1 MRKTWKKLLS
11 VLLALSMILSL
22 SVTGWAIETYDG
34 TKLELEDLDPAALN
48 VPVVGQVEEDEKA
61 DAPAYGLNDIVRVSV
76 FLNSPATIDAGYS
89 TQNIA
94 SNPGAMAY
102 RQALRNQQAQMTA
115 AIERKLGGKLDVKWN
130 LTLVAN
136 AISANVR
143 YGDIAAIEAIPG
155 VKSVVIENRYEPLKG
170 IGENRPD
177 TAITTEYMVG
187 ATAAWADGYTGAGSR
202 IAVIDTG
209 LDYLHQSFDADAL
222 MHALEEDAEKAGTT
236 VADYNLL
243 TEEEISSVAGEL
255 NGSGVFM
262 NNKVAYAYNYVDR
275 NTTVDHMHDKQE
287 EHGSHVSGIATANRY
302 VKVDGEFVDA
312 ASTVFAVGVAPD
324 AQIMVMKVF
333 GAGGGAYDSDYM
345 VAIEDAIVLK
355 ADSVNLSLGSGA
367 PGWTF
372 SGEYEKIMNS
382 LVENHTVVT
391 ISAGNSGSWSDSLEG
406 DNAIGYI
413 YSQDISLH
421 TGGSPGTFTNS
432 LGVAS
437 ADNVGQ
443 TGTPLIFNGELAA
456 FFSET
461 SGYGNLPI
469 ASIAGT
475 YDYVYL
481 NSVGTDEEWDAI
493 GEFVAGK
500 VAMCNRG
507 SSSFFEKANAAAR
520 NGAVAVVIVN
530 NQPGVINMNLSGYQY
545 TAPAVSIT
553 QADGKAVM
561 KASETETAGG
571 ITVYTGKVE
580 ITSQLQTGVNMERS
594 EATISSFS
602 SWGVPGSLVMKPE
615 ITAPGGDIYS
625 VNGAH
630 LDKTTGEVV
639 AGDNATYESMSG
651 TSMAAPQTAGMAAVL
666 GQYIRENGLE
676 KWTDGNPRTLIN
688 SLLMST
694 ATPMIETDSGYYY
707 SVLRQGAGLAD
718 VYAATQAKSF
728 ITMNEDAT
736 ASYADGKVKAELG
749 DDPAREGLYTYSF
762 NLTNMSEQTLSYE
775 MNTDMFTQD
784 VFAYNGWTWMDT
796 WTVKVPAE
804 VTYEW
809 GDFEF
814 EEHDVD
820 KNGITNAA
828 DADAILKYLT
838 GELAEEDLDLAAG
851 DMDEDGKASSYD
863 AHLLLAL
870 LAEEIE
876 ERGDLVVPAGETVTV
891 TVTIQL
897 TDTAMLDDEV
907 RNGAY
912 VEGFTYV
919 TCADATEEG
928 ELLDVEHSIPI
939 LGFYGSWTDASM
951 FDHNTALEGAYGDL
965 PAYVPGNQGKGG
977 LQLQYPDGK
986 IAVFSGNPYLP
997 EEEMPV
1003 DRFAISSKT
1012 NLNAYKYGLIRS
1024 AGTVGFFA
1032 TDAEGEVLYSSD
1044 VSNNVLPAWYY
1055 VNGASWQNTGLKSLQ
1070 IGRSVADLGVSE
1082 GEQLTTAMYAIP
1094 EYNAMQVNG
1103 NTSGA
1108 ASAEEFKSIIDSGVL
1123 GEGASQ
1129 TVTMTVDDKA
1139 PEILSA
1145 KLSEDGTSL
1154 TITAKDDN
1162 YIAAMLLMD
1171 PAGIETFDAVV
1182 PEQNEKGETVEVVFS
1197 GLDAAKM
1204 GNGVCVFVGD
1214 YARNETASLAMLA
1227 DGPIYDKELVW
1238 MLTDTVEE
1246 GKEYIIASSKEAGA
1260 AEGVFSYGDG
1270 YYLGT
1275 KSSLTV
1281 TADEKGTYITGD
1293 QLEEGLVWI
1302 LSGDDANGFLL
1313 IDEFGATVQFAADD
1327 ERYATLN
1334 GSYENCYAL
1343 PFLYKDNLLTHA
1355 AFADQGNYGMSLNN
1369 GKFDFGEA
1377 TPVYFYTPVYIQGE
1391 EMDPDGVSSVT
1402 VTPDRAVLLVG
1413 AASQVQLAAEVKPLF
1428 AENKEVTWS
1437 SSDESVATVDANG
1450 LVTAVDL
1457 GKAVITATSV
1467 LTPEVSGTCEISVVE
1482 ADYDLNGIVWD
1493 ESGSVWFSA
1502 FNPMTMPNYTKLNG
1516 ASIGKE
1522 ICSAA
1527 YGADG
1532 ILYAATFGG
1541 DLDEDKTTLYTVD
1554 EETYELTEVGT
1565 CSAVPYFDMCGTYN
1579 LGQNL
1584 LAAVYGP
1591 YVLLIDAATGDMVG
1605 AFEDTKGVTSGKLV
1619 GIAYYYGQTNTNYG
1633 EYMNVLLLLDDAGD
1647 VSVLPI
1653 MPYQG
1658 RFVSFGFQSMGINL
1672 GEAVDT
1678 PYWQSLYSDYDGN
1691 LFWTRYSAAENDVDL
1706 MVYDAEQGDVFY
1718 VGSFNDG
1725 VWPVGGLY
1733 EQGVIAPVDFD
1744 MDGAGD
1750 IRESIAF
1757 EGEPTMMT
1765 TDIQRIS
1772 GVESS
1777 RKAISETD
1785 SAPAGGLNAV
1795 TNVAPA
1801 ADHPD
1806 FAVTMPYDD
1815 DGYYYVTLVM
1825 DDSTNGLY
1833 ELTYDAEKTALV
1845 DYAAFDKNDEDLQH
1859 FFLLDDGEG
1868 TVTFDFAAADVE
1880 SPFIMLLFEAT
1891 CEDADLKLLT
1901 RELGEDLDADV
1912 VDEMVVPGLGHLW
1925 GEPSWE
1931 WSDDLSSASATFVCE
1946 RDESHTETLE
1956 AEITVEVKDGK
1967 FIYTA
1972 TVTGPDGETYTDTA
1986 EQAGFRIIVE
1996 DKTAGK
2002 ATVNTEPLYLPGEA
2016 VFTVEC
2022 EQACLVAVKNDD
2034 GTYTVLECA
2043 DAEGTH
2049 VFNVTIEN
2057 ADVTVVVAL
2066 KGDADLDGSVGAK
2079 DATLVKQVYLET
2091 AVFEVDEALQNLTGD
2106 AFPDGKITSKDS
2118 TAIKQV
2124 VLGTRT
2130 LEW

>member
-1 MRKTWKKLLS
+1 
-11 VLLALSMILSL
+11 MILSL

-115 AIERKLGGKLDVKWN
+115 AIEQKLGGKLDVKWN
-130 LTLVAN
+130 LTLAAN

-243 TEEEISSVAGEL
+243 TEEEISSVASEL

-372 SGEYEKIMNS
+372 SGEYEDIMNS

-630 LDKTTGEVV
+630 LDNTTGEVV

-666 GQYIRENGLE
+666 GQYIRENGLD

-775 MNTDMFTQD
+775 LNTDMFTQD

-951 FDHNTALEGAYGDL
+951 FDHNTAIDAIYGDL
-965 PAYVPGNQGKGG
+965 PAYIPTNEGRAG
-977 LQLQYPDGK
+977 LQLKYADGK
-986 IAVFSGNPYLP
+986 SAVFAGNPYVVEDEFP
-997 EEEMPV
+997 A
-1003 DRFAISSKT
+1003 DRLAMSSKT
-1012 NLNAYKYGLIRS
+1012 IMTAYKYGLIRN
-1024 AGTVGFFA
+1024 AGTTEFFI
-1032 TDAEGEVLYSSD
+1032 TDADNEILFSGGANQD
-1044 VSNNVLPAWYY
+1044 VFGAWYY
-1055 VNGASWQNTGLKSLQ
+1055 VNGATWQDTALQNQRIGLD
-1070 IGRSVADLGVSE
+1070 VASLGVSE
-1082 GEQLTTAMYAIP
+1082 GDQFTTAMYAIP
-1094 EYNAMQVNG
+1094 ELNAMQVNG
-1103 NTSGA
+1103 GTSGNVT
-1108 ASAEEFKSIIDSGVL
+1108 EEELLAIIDSGVL

-1129 TVTMTVDDKA
+1129 SLTFTVDDKA

-1145 KLSEDGTSL
+1145 TLSEDGKSITV
-1154 TITAKDDN
+1154 TAKDDN
-1162 YIAAMLLMD
+1162 YIAYLGVMD
-1171 PAGIETFDAVV
+1171 INGKVSYVGGV
-1182 PEQNEKGETVEVVFS
+1182 PEQSEKGETVEATFA
-1197 GLDAAKM
+1197 LDPETM
-1204 GNGVCVFVGD
+1204 GNAAALFVGD
-1214 YARNETASLAMLA
+1214 YARNESASLVRLA
-1227 DGPIYDKELVW
+1227 DGPIITTTTVW
-1238 MLTDTVEE
+1238 ALTDTLES
-1246 GKEYIIASSKEAGA
+1246 GKEYIIATSNTAGNAYALGSGNVTTPSSTNVEWTTAEKVKIQANDTFGPYIDVADVDDSFVWTTSEGIKFTNNGTGA
-1260 AEGVFSYGDG
+1260 ELG
-1270 YYLGT
+1270 YYGT
-1275 KSSLTV
+1275 DYPYASWDPVFGYADSFTYTDHKLMV
-1281 TADEKGTYITGD
+1281 TSNSGMYFEGGYFMYGTPGD
-1293 QLEEGLVWI
+1293 IYL
-1302 LSGDDANGFLL
+1302 
-1313 IDEFGATVQFAADD
+1313 
-1327 ERYATLN
+1327 
-1334 GSYENCYAL
+1334 
-1343 PFLYKDNLLTHA
+1343 
-1355 AFADQGNYGMSLNN
+1355 
-1369 GKFDFGEA
+1369 
-1377 TPVYFYTPVYIQGE
+1377 YTPVDIDQE
-1391 EMDPDGVSSVT
+1391 IDPDNASAVVVTPERLTLILTVDETRQLNVRVEPIVLPDKT
-1402 VTPDRAVLLVG
+1402 VTWV
-1413 AASQVQLAAEVKPLF
+1413 
-1428 AENKEVTWS
+1428 
-1437 SSDESVATVDANG
+1437 SSDEDVATVDANG
-1450 LVTAVDL
+1450 LVTAV
-1457 GKAVITATSV
+1457 GKGTATITATSNT
-1467 LTPEVSGTCEISVVE
+1467 TPTVSGTCVVNVTDSNPMDAVVNAQVAFGKEDIQFAEINLNDMSTTNLGGEPFSAFYGGGRSGNYIYGNDIDNDFHRYDITSEYAYDSDFHFVITDAYAALDVATIPHFSLKDSDGNEYPFDFDLLCVSPAGYLEMFLTGSTRFYYFDLASEFGAAPVAIAFVGINADKETDEVKGLYYYLLDETGELWIVLLSPIINNGSIDFNIQYGDIGNVGVITMGDDITAYSMTYGYYQTGADGVFLADNNNQTIWYVDTATMDASYVGRLNEATSLTSLYNDDYDSLDAWSVVE
-1482 ADYDLNGIVWD
+1482 VQD
-1493 ESGSVWFSA
+1493 
-1502 FNPMTMPNYTKLNG
+1502 FN
-1516 ASIGKE
+1516 
-1522 ICSAA
+1522 
-1527 YGADG
+1527 
-1532 ILYAATFGG
+1532 
-1541 DLDEDKTTLYTVD
+1541 
-1554 EETYELTEVGT
+1554 
-1565 CSAVPYFDMCGTYN
+1565 
-1579 LGQNL
+1579 
-1584 LAAVYGP
+1584 
-1591 YVLLIDAATGDMVG
+1591 
-1605 AFEDTKGVTSGKLV
+1605 GKLTCAGAPAQV
-1619 GIAYYYGQTNTNYG
+1619 MDARG
-1633 EYMNVLLLLDDAGD
+1633 EK
-1647 VSVLPI
+1647 
-1653 MPYQG
+1653 
-1658 RFVSFGFQSMGINL
+1658 R
-1672 GEAVDT
+1672 
-1678 PYWQSLYSDYDGN
+1678 SD
-1691 LFWTRYSAAENDVDL
+1691 RV
-1706 MVYDAEQGDVFY
+1706 
-1718 VGSFNDG
+1718 
-1725 VWPVGGLY
+1725 
-1733 EQGVIAPVDFD
+1733 
-1744 MDGAGD
+1744 
-1750 IRESIAF
+1750 
-1757 EGEPTMMT
+1757 
-1765 TDIQRIS
+1765 
-1772 GVESS
+1772 
-1777 RKAISETD
+1777 
-1785 SAPAGGLNAV
+1785 AGGLNAV

-1801 ADHPD
+1801 ADRPD
-1806 FAVTMPYDD
+1806 FAVTMPYE
-1815 DGYYYVTLVM
+1815 DGSNYYVAVVM
-1825 DDSTNGLY
+1825 DNSTNGLY

-1859 FFLLDDGEG
+1859 FFLVDDGKG
-1868 TVTFDFAAADVE
+1868 TVTFDFAAADME
-1880 SPFIMLLFEAT
+1880 SPYVMLLFKT
-1891 CEDADLKLLT
+1891 PCEDADLTLLT
-1901 RELGEDLDADV
+1901 RELGENLDAGVIDK
-1912 VDEMVVPGLGHLW
+1912 MVIPGEHQW
-1925 GEPSWE
+1925 GEPTWE
-1931 WSDDLSSASATFVCE
+1931 WAEDFSSATATFVCE

-1986 EQAGFRIIVE
+1986 EQTGFRIIVE